1 MSMKND
7 LKGKREKGKG
17 KNVIG
22 FVYYPLDFIEYDFC
36 G

>member
-1 MSMKND
+1 MT
-7 LKGKREKGKG
+7 KREKEKG
-17 KNVIG
+17 KNDID

>member
-1 MSMKND
+1 MKND
-7 LKGKREKGKG
+7 QKGKG
-17 KNVIG
+17 KNVID

>member
-7 LKGKREKGKG
+7 QKGKG
-17 KNVIG
+17 KNVID